1 MSIILGCLTTIDLL
15 LALSGMFFSSVL
27 LASPSSA
34 VTQTPLTTS
43 FVVEHVDMD
52 NFITSFTSPPWSIRV
67 PMYLSVLTF
76 LIAFYIDLNLIFYQA
91 MQASTEASNERS
103 SKEDRKPEVS
113 DAKESRLTDWN
124 PSPQLP
130 NEFKLETSE
139 RVCSR

>member
-1 MSIILGCLTTIDLL
+1 MSIILGFLTTIDLL

-34 VTQTPLTTS
+34 VTQTPLTTF

-52 NFITSFTSPPWSIRV
+52 NFITSFTSPHS
-67 PMYLSVLTF
+67 
-76 LIAFYIDLNLIFYQA
+76 A
-91 MQASTEASNERS
+91 MQAATEASNERS

-113 DAKESRLTDWN
+113 DVRTILTDWN
-124 PSPQLP
+124 PSPQPP